1 MSEVLPTEEILIKLL
16 LLFERKNLL
25 GTPETSLRGLSTLNV
40 LRVDK
45 SSLAPPSSVF
55 GSSIGRN
62 LVTSAEL
69 AHEYILLL
77 YKEVMDDLYH
87 SPRHNYHEVHDVP
100 RVPESKMIRTSLLLG
115 VRCLISFHVHC
126 SLGCPYLQ
134 QPRVCCFILTPTL
147 PEIGVWVHDE
157 AHGQDF
163 GAHLHCVDTGEDGL
177 QFLLHMMVR
186 IVMMQ

>member
-1 MSEVLPTEEILIKLL
+1 MCDRSESKYWLRFKMLTRTSSAIRRLCRSVQCQRNPQVSEVLPTEEILIKLL

-40 LRVDK
+40 LRVDR

-77 YKEVMDDLYH
+77 YKEDGGGDGRLVSLTQTQLPR
-87 SPRHNYHEVHDVP
+87 SP
-100 RVPESKMIRTSLLLG
+100 
-115 VRCLISFHVHC
+115 
-126 SLGCPYLQ
+126 
-134 QPRVCCFILTPTL
+134 
-147 PEIGVWVHDE
+147 
-157 AHGQDF
+157 
-163 GAHLHCVDTGEDGL
+163 
-177 QFLLHMMVR
+177 
-186 IVMMQ
+186 

>member
-100 RVPESKMIRTSLLLG
+100 RVSESTMIRT
-115 VRCLISFHVHC
+115 CNW
-126 SLGCPYLQ
+126 
-134 QPRVCCFILTPTL
+134 
-147 PEIGVWVHDE
+147 E
-157 AHGQDF
+157 
-163 GAHLHCVDTGEDGL
+163 
-177 QFLLHMMVR
+177 
-186 IVMMQ
+186 

>member
-62 LVTSAEL
+62 LGTRAEL

-115 VRCLISFHVHC
+115 VRCLFHVHC
-126 SLGCPYLQ
+126 
-134 QPRVCCFILTPTL
+134 TL
-147 PEIGVWVHDE
+147 FAWLSIFT
-157 AHGQDF
+157 AT
-163 GAHLHCVDTGEDGL
+163 ARM
-177 QFLLHMMVR
+177 QFYSDANYT
-186 IVMMQ
+186 